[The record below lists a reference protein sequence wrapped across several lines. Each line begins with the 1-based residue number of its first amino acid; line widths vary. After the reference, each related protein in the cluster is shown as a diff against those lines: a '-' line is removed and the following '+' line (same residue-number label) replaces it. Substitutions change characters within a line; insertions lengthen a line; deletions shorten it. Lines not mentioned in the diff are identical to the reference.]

1 MAIKKITTPVKKI
14 TKKTI
19 SKEVQTKIAAALT
32 GYKSAFDPED
42 FESKLKKAGKLFAG
56 DILKKNKIN
65 DKKTPVKKKA
75 AVKK

>member
-1 MAIKKITTPVKKI
+1 MAIKKITQPVKKI

-32 GYKSAFDPED
+32 GYKSAFEPED

-56 DILKKNKIN
+56 DIFKKSRVS
-65 DKKTPVKKKA
+65 DKKTPLKKKA
-75 AVKK
+75 VVKK